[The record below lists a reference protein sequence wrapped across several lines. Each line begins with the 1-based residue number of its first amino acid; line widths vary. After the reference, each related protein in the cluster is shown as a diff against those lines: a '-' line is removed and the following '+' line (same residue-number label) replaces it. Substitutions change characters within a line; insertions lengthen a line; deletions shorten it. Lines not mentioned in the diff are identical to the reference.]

1 MAKAMPRTPRP
12 VPAGIGL
19 EAMTR
24 ALVHRRRPLS
34 LPSLAALAMLGALAH
49 APARGQQTGEGGGG
63 SDGRKG
69 WTLEPRIAVT
79 ETWTDNLQLA
89 PSGFRDKALIT
100 AISPGVSIASNS
112 GAVRGNFDYTLDGL
126 VYTKSERSAR
136 VQNQLNSRVL
146 AELVPQALFVDVR
159 GNISQQSISAF
170 GQQTVNNQLD
180 SPNRTEV
187 RSLQVSPYW
196 RGILAGMASFELR
209 ATGLIRSSSDGGNG
223 VAGGS
228 SSGDSKQGTLSL
240 NLSGPQGRVFN
251 WGLSA
256 STQRVH
262 FDQTGVDNR
271 TTSVVGSL
279 YWIPDIDWMLG
290 VNTGRERSDYFG
302 PETSTIYGVTARWT
316 PTPRT
321 RIDGEWQHHSYGN
334 SHNLAIEHRM
344 QQIAL
349 RASSS
354 QSVQTNDSPS
364 GQATNYQLLDLQFQG
379 LQPDPV
385 KRDAL
390 VRAVLAAMGLNGD
403 ALTGNGFIS
412 NTAMLQRRTDLSIGY
427 TGPRL
432 VATLAANDSLSR
444 RLGVSPT
451 GSGDLALTNR
461 LTQRGASVSLGYR
474 FTPLTTGSLSLT
486 RQHTSGDE
494 VGSTDMSSLLASVVM
509 RMGPRADASF
519 GVRYTKF
526 DDNALGNA
534 GYREH
539 AIYASLSQRF

>member
-1 MAKAMPRTPRP
+1 
-12 VPAGIGL
+12 
-19 EAMTR
+19 MTR
-24 ALVHRRRPLS
+24 PPVHRRRPLS
-34 LPSLAALAMLGALAH
+34 LACAAALATLAVLAH
-49 APARGQQTGEGGGG
+49 APARGQDSGGDSG
-63 SDGRKG
+63 SRKG
-69 WTLEPRIAVT
+69 WTIEPKISVT

-89 PSGFRDKALIT
+89 PDGFRDKAIIT
-100 AISPGVSIASNS
+100 AVSPGISISSNS

-136 VQNQLNSRVL
+136 VQNQLNTRIL

-159 GNISQQSISAF
+159 GNVSQQSISAF
-170 GQQTVNNQLD
+170 GQQSTNNQLD

-196 RGILAGMASFELR
+196 RGILAGLATFELR
-209 ATGLIRSSSDGGNG
+209 ATGLIRSSSDGGG
-223 VAGGS
+223 GAGS
-228 SSGDSKQGTLSL
+228 SASGDSKQGTLSL
-240 NLSGPQGRVFN
+240 GLSGPQGRVFN
-251 WGLSA
+251 WGLNA
-256 STQRVH
+256 STQRIH

-271 TTSVVGSL
+271 TSSLLGSL
-279 YWIPDIDWMLG
+279 YWIPDVDWTLG
-290 VNTGRERSDYFG
+290 VNAGRERSDYFG
-302 PETSTIYGVTARWT
+302 SETSTIYGVTARWT

-334 SHNLAIEHRM
+334 SHNLALEHRM

-349 RASSS
+349 RVSSS
-354 QSVQTNDSPS
+354 QSVQTNDAPT

-379 LQPDPV
+379 IQPDPV

-412 NTAMLQRRTDLSIGY
+412 NTAMLQRRTELSIGY

-432 VATLAANDSLSR
+432 VATLGANDSLSR

-461 LTQRGASVSLGYR
+461 LRQRGASVSLGYR
-474 FTPLTTGSLSLT
+474 FTPLTTGSLSVT
-486 RQHTSGDE
+486 RQHTAGDD
-494 VGSTDMSSLLASVVM
+494 VGSTDMTSLLASVAM
-509 RMGPRADASF
+509 RVGPRADASF
-519 GVRYTKF
+519 GLRHTKF
-526 DDNALGNA
+526 DDNAFGNS
-534 GYREH
+534 GYREN
-539 AIYASLSQRF
+539 AVYASLSQRF